1 MKKTVILTGAR
12 TPIGSFLGSLSSI
25 PATALGSLAIKA
37 AVSKSKI
44 DTNLIEQVIMGQ
56 VLQGGSGQA
65 PARQASLGAGLS
77 NKISCTTVNK
87 VCGSGLKAIMMG
99 ADAIALGASSAVVSG
114 GMESMSNAPYILPQ
128 ARVGFRMGNNIAVDL
143 MLHDG
148 LFDPYGRLP
157 MGGFGD
163 RCAKEHGFSRE
174 DQDRYAHESY
184 QNALLAQKEGIFNDE
199 IATVEIKS
207 KAGSLVVGQDEEPS
221 RYQPDKMAALRP
233 AFNEAGTVTVAN
245 SSKISDGA
253 AALVLMEEELAKAE
267 RLPAALRIVA
277 QATYAHEPEWFT
289 TAPALAIKK
298 ALKQA
303 NLYPKDIDLYEINEA
318 FSVVAMTAI
327 KELSI
332 KRDQVNIFGGAV
344 SLGHP
349 IGCSG
354 ARLMVTML
362 NALKKRQKSLGCV
375 SLCLGGGE
383 AVAMIVERVG

>member
-1 MKKTVILTGAR
+1 MKKTVILAGAR

-37 AVSKSKI
+37 AVAKSKI
-44 DTNLIEQVIMGQ
+44 DTSFIDQVIMGQ
-56 VLQGGSGQA
+56 VLQAGSGQA

-77 NKISCTTVNK
+77 NKISATTVNK

-99 ADAIALGASSAVVSG
+99 ADAIALGDSRAVVSG
-114 GMESMSNAPYILPQ
+114 GMESMSNAPYMLPQ
-128 ARVGFRMGNNIAVDL
+128 ARTGFRMGNNIAVDL

-163 RCAKEHGFSRE
+163 RCAKEYGFSRE
-174 DQDRYAHESY
+174 DQDRYSHESY
-184 QNALLAQKEGIFNDE
+184 QNALLAQKEGMFSDE
-199 IATVEIKS
+199 IAVVEIKN
-207 KAGSLVVGQDEEPS
+207 KTGSQIVSQDEEPS

-245 SSKISDGA
+245 SSKINDGA

-267 RLPAALRIVA
+267 RMPQALRIISH
-277 QATYAHEPEWFT
+277 ATFAHEPEWFT
-289 TAPALAIKK
+289 TAPSFAIKK

-303 NLYPKDIDLYEINEA
+303 NLSSKDIDLYEINEA
-318 FSVVAMTAI
+318 FAAVSMIAI
-327 KELSI
+327 KELSL

-383 AVAMIVERVG
+383 ALAMIVERVG